1 MPRKGGKYARNKGKR
16 GELELTHL
24 IPGAKRVGVAFAK
37 TAVDIEWDGN
47 VAQVKNA
54 TIGGTSIG
62 DILEE
67 LKKVAPER
75 KRWLIF
81 KPRARKPWV
90 ICQTLDQFLSEV
102 EPWRSLTQNSDNK

>member
-1 MPRKGGKYARNKGKR
+1 MPKKGGKYARDKGKR

-24 IPGAKRVGVAFAK
+24 IPGAKRVGTAFVK
-37 TAVDIEWDGN
+37 TIVDIEWDDN
-47 VAQVKNA
+47 VAQVKNT

-75 KRWLIF
+75 RQWLIF
-81 KPRARKPWV
+81 KPRARKPWI

-102 EPWRSLTQNSDNK
+102 EP